1 MAENIKARRLLLLH
15 GLTKLAR
22 AFKLASIASS
32 TSAAMEFFTH
42 LWSSTM
48 AQMQIAFELLLIS
61 ADPSGNEESGGDAI
75 LKAMEDAF
83 GLQMGYEMVAGVN
96 DLGGVVIDLEGGNYK
111 ISKPITFPSG
121 GANIVLLDL
130 CWGAGVC
137 SSVSGVALGVIFF
150 WVAGC

>member
-1 MAENIKARRLLLLH
+1 MLFALNEY
-15 GLTKLAR
+15 
-22 AFKLASIASS
+22 
-32 TSAAMEFFTH
+32 
-42 LWSSTM
+42 
-48 AQMQIAFELLLIS
+48 S

-121 GANIVLLDL
+121 GANIVVSIYPYLF
-130 CWGAGVC
+130 
-137 SSVSGVALGVIFF
+137 SSPLFLPQIYFVSLYV
-150 WVAGC
+150 